1 MENNEHKLQPVKEP
15 SKEMLEYYRSLY
27 ERNQGKF
34 IRRSLLE
41 IEHLGSEF
49 EFDDKKLTL
58 MGSIDA
64 LLMLVRDEN
73 GKYYRLDSSP
83 ITKQIMGKAK

>member
-27 ERNQGKF
+27 ERNQVKF

-49 EFDDKKLTL
+49 EFDGKKLTL

>member
-1 MENNEHKLQPVKEP
+1 MDKKDFKLKPMREP
-15 SKEMLEYYRSLY
+15 SADLVKYYRSLY
-27 ERNQGKF
+27 ERNQTKF

-41 IEHLGSEF
+41 VDHLGSEF

-64 LLMLVRDEN
+64 VLMLVKDEN
-73 GKYYRLDSSP
+73 GKYYMLDSSP
-83 ITKQIMGKAK
+83 ISQILLKKD